1 MADCALLNLGTCL
14 PQKFFEYVLY
24 IVNAPINRFLS
35 LNLNLLSERINITI
49 FSEFWVIIVYMLSMF
64 YALMLV
70 ATGFSFMLSGHD
82 VVKRE
87 NSKQWLR
94 NIVIMI
100 ILIQSSF
107 FIYQL
112 AIDLSSN
119 ITSATLSLLDRT
131 FFNIS
136 LNEINDIALQ
146 LPFSFLYI
154 TTLITSSV
162 ILTIRYAFVAVG
174 VVLFPLAIF
183 FYFFNPLKQY
193 GVLLLNFLGISIFI
207 TFLDSILLIGFSKL
221 AEVDLFSDIRIIV
234 LICAFMIINLFMLF
248 MMFFSIIKAGLSIY
262 SDIKTIGSFI

>member
-14 PQKFFEYVLY
+14 PQKFFEYLLS
-24 IVNAPINRFLS
+24 ILNAPINRFMA
-35 LNLNLLSERINITI
+35 LNLNLLSERISITV
-49 FSEFWVIIVYMLSMF
+49 FSDFWVIIVYMLSMF
-64 YALMLV
+64 YALLLL
-70 ATGFSFMLSGHD
+70 ATGFSFMMSGHD

-112 AIDLSSN
+112 AIDLSAN
-119 ITSATLSLLDRT
+119 MTSATLSLLDRN

-136 LNEINDIALQ
+136 LDGITDVALQ
-146 LPFSFLYI
+146 LPFSLLYI
-154 TTLITSSV
+154 TTLITSSL
-162 ILTIRYAFVAVG
+162 ILTIRYAIVAIG

-193 GVLLLNFLGISIFI
+193 GVLVLNFLGISIFV

-221 AEVDLFSDIRIIV
+221 AEVDVFSGMKILI
-234 LICAFMIINLFMLF
+234 LICSFMIINIFMLSL
-248 MMFFSIIKAGLSIY
+248 MFFSIVKAGFSVY
-262 SDIKTIGSFI
+262 SDVKKIGSLM